1 MSGTKR
7 NAFDCFL
14 LGGSSRSA
22 KRKKGFVACPC
33 CGSSVFEE
41 LINSHLDACV
51 QPAGDKQEVRTDLSS
66 PAAWSSRQTSAMA
79 AAQSVAETTKNKTG
93 DGTSNV
99 FAHMMKQSKKLHQSS
114 SQHFHLNADYTLT
127 WSDTAQAPENAT
139 AWSATIQLRR
149 NETKIQLT
157 LSTSIPEQPS
167 PFRLVKG
174 HSRLSIPVL
183 KSILQKSVRRRRP
196 LPTIRVA
203 MEIVD
208 KALGELLRRL
218 PIIILEDSTLH
229 PDLPLLCWLMAAES
243 KGYRVPLELISKV
256 LQIIYEVSSCPW
268 TDYLD
273 DDGEDDKGKPGDDD
287 NLPKE
292 SVENL
297 LLRTIDMRN
306 SYGGM
311 KGDMQMLRGYQKTW
325 GKRFGNS
332 TPLSPEM
339 SKRLGASEHQGWNHV
354 PDLICMKS
362 RNLGIQNVTSLM
374 KNRLAWLELKD
385 LCVEGVDF
393 HCSDVLGQLM
403 NDESFVV
410 DSTARLQRDGLLQQ
424 AEGDRKAELLAILK
438 RCMWKYSSGVNFRQ
452 PLMQVRD
459 KKVAKDGD
467 DPLKSFWRDMAA
479 ERAKAFMIQY
489 IKSRMING

>member
-1 MSGTKR
+1 
-7 NAFDCFL
+7 
-14 LGGSSRSA
+14 
-22 KRKKGFVACPC
+22 
-33 CGSSVFEE
+33 
-41 LINSHLDACV
+41 
-51 QPAGDKQEVRTDLSS
+51 
-66 PAAWSSRQTSAMA
+66 
-79 AAQSVAETTKNKTG
+79 
-93 DGTSNV
+93 
-99 FAHMMKQSKKLHQSS
+99 
-114 SQHFHLNADYTLT
+114 
-127 WSDTAQAPENAT
+127 
-139 AWSATIQLRR
+139 
-149 NETKIQLT
+149 
-157 LSTSIPEQPS
+157 
-167 PFRLVKG
+167 
-174 HSRLSIPVL
+174 
-183 KSILQKSVRRRRP
+183 
-196 LPTIRVA
+196 

-273 DDGEDDKGKPGDDD
+273 NDSSKDDDKDESVDDD
-287 NLPKE
+287 PLPKE
-292 SVENL
+292 SVEDL
-297 LLRTIDMRN
+297 ILRSIDMRA

-311 KGDMQMLRGYQKTW
+311 KGDVEMLKGYQKTW
-325 GKRFGNS
+325 GKRFRDS
-332 TPLSPEM
+332 TALSPEV
-339 SKRLGASEHQGWNHV
+339 SKRLGASEHQSWNHV

-362 RNLGIQNVTSLM
+362 RHSGIQNVTSLM
-374 KNRLAWLELKD
+374 KNRLARLEQKD

-403 NDESFVV
+403 NDEAFVAN
-410 DSTARLQRDGLLQQ
+410 SAARLQRDGLLQQ
-424 AEGDRKAELLAILK
+424 NEGDSNAELLAILK

-452 PLMQVRD
+452 PLMLHVVGD

-489 IKSRMING
+489 IKARLING